1 MGIVKTYDSYFEFLS
16 TTKFLHFEYMLKCPP
31 CPPPKSTH
39 INYVLNLFYVSLFRF
54 KQVPYNAPE
63 QAAGGKM
70 KEKKGWGG
78 AVF

>member
-1 MGIVKTYDSYFEFLS
+1 MTAILSFFLQQNFS
-16 TTKFLHFEYMLKCPP
+16 TLNTCLNVPLA
-31 CPPPKSTH
+31 PPKSTH

>member
-1 MGIVKTYDSYFEFLS
+1 MSPL
-16 TTKFLHFEYMLKCPP
+16 
-31 CPPPKSTH
+31 PPPKSTH